1 MPITWLPSG
10 WCYNSAT
17 QTTGSRLSSRTCQV
31 KSLLKTICVYCGSSD
46 DVPPDY
52 LAGAR
57 QMGAAI
63 ATHGMQLVY
72 GAGRSGLMGAVAN
85 GALERGGEVTGVI
98 PGYFNTPQLAHHGL
112 TRLEVVE
119 TIHIRKARLAE
130 LADAFIALPGGYGTF
145 EEFFEILTW
154 AQIGLHKKPI
164 GLLNLRNYYAPLL
177 EMVELA
183 RKEGFIY
190 DEHLTLFHIHSDP
203 ETLLKALTGYK
214 PPENLERWLSREI

>member
-1 MPITWLPSG
+1 VE
-10 WCYNSAT
+10 A
-17 QTTGSRLSSRTCQV
+17 
-31 KSLLKTICVYCGSSD
+31 LLKTICVYCGSSD
-46 DVPPDY
+46 KIHPDY

-57 QMGAAI
+57 QIGTAI
-63 ATHGMQLVY
+63 AKRGMQLVY
-72 GAGRSGLMGAVAN
+72 GAGRTGLMGAVAD
-85 GALERGGEVTGVI
+85 GALENGGEVTGVI

-119 TIHIRKARLAE
+119 TIHVRKARLAE
-130 LADAFIALPGGYGTF
+130 LADAFVALPGGYGTF

-190 DEHLTLFHIHSDP
+190 DEHLTLFHIHANPDI
-203 ETLLKALTGYK
+203 LLDALTSHK
-214 PPENLERWLSREI
+214 PPENLDRWLSREA

>member
-1 MPITWLPSG
+1 
-10 WCYNSAT
+10 
-17 QTTGSRLSSRTCQV
+17 V
-31 KSLLKTICVYCGSSD
+31 ESLLKTICVYCGSSD
-46 DVPPDY
+46 KIHPDY
-52 LAGAR
+52 LTGAR
-57 QMGAAI
+57 QIGAAI
-63 ATHGMQLVY
+63 AKRGMQLVY
-72 GAGRSGLMGAVAN
+72 GAGRTGLMGAVAN
-85 GALERGGEVTGVI
+85 GALESGGEVTGVI

-119 TIHIRKARLAE
+119 TIHMRKARLAE

-177 EMVELA
+177 ELVELA

-190 DEHLTLFHIHSDP
+190 DEHLTLFHIHADP
-203 ETLLKALTGYK
+203 EMLLEALTNHK
-214 PPENLERWLSREI
+214 PPENLDRWLSREA